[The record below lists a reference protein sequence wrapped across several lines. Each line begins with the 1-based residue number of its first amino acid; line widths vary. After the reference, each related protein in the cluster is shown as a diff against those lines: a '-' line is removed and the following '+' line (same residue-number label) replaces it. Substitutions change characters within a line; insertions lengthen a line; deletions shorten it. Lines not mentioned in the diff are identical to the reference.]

1 MSSLRPMTMR
11 YSNGEVT
18 IVWKHHLCI
27 HAGNCARGLAS
38 VFKPREKPWI
48 DPQGASAEAIV
59 AQVAQCPSGALSI
72 EYPEK
77 PNTTDMENNNL
88 TRVTVTDKGPYLVKG
103 TFVFVDKDGKE
114 ETKEGNIALCRCG
127 LSKNKPFCDGA
138 HRSSDV
144 LSK

>member
-1 MSSLRPMTMR
+1 
-11 YSNGEVT
+11 
-18 IVWKHHLCI
+18 
-27 HAGNCARGLAS
+27 
-38 VFKPREKPWI
+38 
-48 DPQGASAEAIV
+48 
-59 AQVAQCPSGALSI
+59 
-72 EYPEK
+72 
-77 PNTTDMENNNL
+77 MENNSL

-127 LSKNKPFCDGA
+127 LSKNKPFCDGT